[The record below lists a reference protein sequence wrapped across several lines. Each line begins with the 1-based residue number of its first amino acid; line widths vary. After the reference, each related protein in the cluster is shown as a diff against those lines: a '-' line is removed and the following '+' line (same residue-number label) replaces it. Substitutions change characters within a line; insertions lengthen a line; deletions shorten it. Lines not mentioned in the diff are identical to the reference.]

1 MLSVSA
7 AHQFAVNRWN
17 PGYTGGR
24 VTQDRGDRDSMQ
36 TKDGQG
42 TLFVC
47 FLGYA
52 GERAT
57 GTVKSQKRKMINYY
71 SYPKNIKVENIKI

>member
-17 PGYTGGR
+17 PGYSGGR
-24 VTQDRGDRDSMQ
+24 VATATSADRGDSDRMQ
-36 TKDGQG
+36 TRDTGQG

-47 FLGYA
+47 FLGYYA
-52 GERAT
+52 GERTT
-57 GTVKSQKRKMINYY
+57 GTVISRK
-71 SYPKNIKVENIKI
+71 KN

>member
-24 VTQDRGDRDSMQ
+24 AAIQPSATSADRGDRDSMQ
-36 TKDGQG
+36 ARDGQG

-52 GERAT
+52 GERET
-57 GTVKSQKRKMINYY
+57 GTVKSQIKM
-71 SYPKNIKVENIKI
+71 